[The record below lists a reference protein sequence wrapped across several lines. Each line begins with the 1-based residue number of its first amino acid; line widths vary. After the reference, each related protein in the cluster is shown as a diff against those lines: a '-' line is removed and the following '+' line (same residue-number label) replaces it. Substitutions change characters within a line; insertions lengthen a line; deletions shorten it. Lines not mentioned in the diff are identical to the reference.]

1 MQAKHITFKRV
12 VVAIGIMSMVQFF
25 PNSIAA
31 KQSIQINLDGKL
43 LTQTKEMGYAYMNQQ
58 YGRTMVPLR
67 LVSEE
72 MGYDVKWD
80 SKTQTATI
88 IENGT
93 TVKIAIGSQAPTVNG
108 VTKKIDAPATL
119 KDGRTYVPVRFISEA
134 MGEKVDYKNST
145 VYIGGENRIP
155 LPEVPA
161 IPGKATYNND
171 VDFKVIEE
179 YFGAHQFKGASAPVY
194 LDKTNDV
201 AFMVVP
207 HDPEWDKGEPFD
219 VQIKIKG
226 WMEDATI
233 QESIDKGFSDL
244 NHMMEYCQKPKAILK
259 EVLKFYLPN
268 GYEKMYQIID
278 DGYNGRLSKGQYQD
292 TDLRNVIGNDG
303 KKVIITLDDG
313 VCIRITK

>member
-1 MQAKHITFKRV
+1 MKNFILKNRALLAVTG
-12 VVAIGIMSMVQFF
+12 GILLTSAVLGSSFANNQI
-25 PNSIAA
+25 S
-31 KQSIQINLDGKL
+31 INLDGKL

-194 LDKTNDV
+194 LDNGNNV
-201 AFMVVP
+201 VFMVVP

-219 VQIKIKG
+219 VQIKIKI
-226 WMEDATI
+226 WNENETI
-233 QESIDKGFSDL
+233 ELIPSQYQEMYLEPQSIIK
-244 NHMMEYCQKPKAILK
+244 Q
-259 EVLKFYLPN
+259 VLKFYLPN
-268 GYEKMYQIID
+268 GADKLFKLID
-278 DGYNGRLSKGQYQD
+278 DGFNDRLGDENAQKLMNRNIQD
-292 TDLRNVIGNDG
+292 VIGSDNV
-303 KKVIITLDDG
+303 KVVLTNDDG
-313 VCIRITK
+313 FCIRLTK